1 MNKFIII
8 FIAIFSISSCKSNF
22 NPIKQA
28 LKSEKPSIK
37 KISKKISKYDIQI
50 KLTVIDSNKNFND
63 YEFRVKP
70 KKYFYPAST
79 VKLPIALFAMEKIN
93 EIDGIDLST
102 PFKIEGE
109 DYITSLKREI
119 EMIFA
124 ISSNK
129 SSNRLFELLGQDY
142 INQKYKSKGI
152 NNARMFHRL
161 STKNSDNI
169 NTKKVVFLIGDSI
182 VTIQTKNK
190 QKDRLKI
197 KNLSLGKGHIKNGR
211 LISKPMD
218 FSEKN
223 FISIDNLHYLIKLVF
238 YKEKFEERFR
248 FNFTSEQYDFI
259 KEAMSII
266 PSDIGLDKNKFP
278 DNYVKNFIYGDISN
292 IDKNDGIEIYNKTGS
307 AYGHM
312 TEVALIKK
320 GDLSIILTATINV
333 NTNQIYNDNNY
344 DYSSLGSPFF
354 AELSREIIRIVES
367 K

>member
-1 MNKFIII
+1 
-8 FIAIFSISSCKSNF
+8 
-22 NPIKQA
+22 
-28 LKSEKPSIK
+28 
-37 KISKKISKYDIQI
+37 
-50 KLTVIDSNKNFND
+50 
-63 YEFRVKP
+63 
-70 KKYFYPAST
+70 
-79 VKLPIALFAMEKIN
+79 
-93 EIDGIDLST
+93 
-102 PFKIEGE
+102 
-109 DYITSLKREI
+109 
-119 EMIFA
+119 
-124 ISSNK
+124 
-129 SSNRLFELLGQDY
+129 
-142 INQKYKSKGI
+142 
-152 NNARMFHRL
+152 
-161 STKNSDNI
+161 
-169 NTKKVVFLIGDSI
+169 
-182 VTIQTKNK
+182 
-190 QKDRLKI
+190 
-197 KNLSLGKGHIKNGR
+197 
-211 LISKPMD
+211 MD

-238 YKEKFEERFR
+238 YKEKFDERFR

>member
-8 FIAIFSISSCKSNF
+8 FISIFSISSCKSNF

-93 EIDGIDLST
+93 EIDGLDLFT

-161 STKNSDNI
+161 STKNSDNV

-211 LISKPMD
+211 FISKPMD

-223 FISIDNLHYLIKLVF
+223 FISIDDLHYLIKLVF
-238 YKEKFEERFR
+238 YKEKFDERFR
-248 FNFTSEQYDFI
+248 FNFSSEQYDFI

-266 PSDIGLDKNKFP
+266 PSDIGLDKNKYP

-292 IDKNDGIEIYNKTGS
+292 IDKKDGIEIYNKTGS